1 MQDQETIVADVEPL
15 LKAAGLELVELAMSR
30 RRDSVSVKAVVY
42 SAAGTGTDE
51 CSKAHRIIYP
61 RLQVLFGIE
70 DPYLEVS
77 SPGIDRTIRSPREY
91 ALFAGKGLRILLLN
105 ESEWI
110 RGKIVSVSDGK
121 LSLATGK
128 GTEVF
133 DLSAVVKARLDS
145 TQEGD

>member
-1 MQDQETIVADVEPL
+1 MQEQETIVADVEPL
-15 LKAAGLELVELAMSR
+15 LKAAGLELVELSLNR
-30 RRDSVSVKAVVY
+30 RHGSVDVRVVVY
-42 SAAGTGTDE
+42 SASGTGTNE
-51 CSKAHRIIYP
+51 CSKAHRLIYP
-61 RLQVLFGIE
+61 RLQVLFGVE

-77 SPGIDRTIRSPREY
+77 SPGIDRMIRSTREY
-91 ALFAGKGLRILLLN
+91 ALFVGKGLRILLLN

-110 RGKIVSVSDGK
+110 RGKILSVADGK
-121 LSLATGK
+121 LSLATEK